1 MYSCVWVPVHWQW
14 RPLSLEVPC
23 FPKHLL
29 APSHRGPS
37 DLVHLSEGRRKRVNR
52 YFVAAQ
58 REANATKFCTWH
70 SSTAFLS
77 ACVCVT
83 WQQDAGGDALQD
95 SAHCLPWTKWACGTA
110 DNLLH
115 QQLHRLEEETVK
127 WKKTS
132 HVTCILSYCLSI
144 KHQLRTFETIASH
157 TVQSSLTELW
167 MLSMLCIMFLR
178 RSTKQTN
185 NKTNE
190 REKTS
195 SLSKNRINEA
205 TYPAGDLPPGGNPL
219 T

>member
-14 RPLSLEVPC
+14 CPLSLEVPC

-37 DLVHLSEGRRKRVNR
+37 DLVRLSEGRRKRVNR

-58 REANATKFCTWH
+58 REANATKLCTWH

-77 ACVCVT
+77 ARVCVWPGSRMPVEMHSRT
-83 WQQDAGGDALQD
+83 LRIASPGLSGPVALLITF
-95 SAHCLPWTKWACGTA
+95 STSSSIA
-110 DNLLH
+110 
-115 QQLHRLEEETVK
+115 

-132 HVTCILSYCLSI
+132 HVTCILSSCLSI

-167 MLSMLCIMFLR
+167 MLSMLFIMFLR

-195 SLSKNRINEA
+195 SISKNRINEA

>member
-14 RPLSLEVPC
+14 CPLSLEVPC

-37 DLVHLSEGRRKRVNR
+37 DLVRLSEGRRKRVNR
-52 YFVAAQ
+52 YFAAAQ
-58 REANATKFCTWH
+58 REANATKLCTWH

-77 ACVCVT
+77 ECVCVWPGSRMPVEMHSRT
-83 WQQDAGGDALQD
+83 LRIASPGLSGPVALLITF
-95 SAHCLPWTKWACGTA
+95 STSSSIA
-110 DNLLH
+110 
-115 QQLHRLEEETVK
+115 

-185 NKTNE
+185 DKTNE

-195 SLSKNRINEA
+195 SISKNRINEA